1 VPLSGRRVVQ
11 VMSRIEGENRT
22 RSQLEARKQELD
34 HERDAR
40 IARAR
45 QVQQGVRPLS
55 FVPISPGAGPH
66 LRRHCATRACRRVP
80 LSRTGAHLRPHLRT
94 HLRRDRPNLCPLWT
108 CRDSRAFQ
116 ELIVVNEKLNA
127 ALEVKA
133 EMSGRL
139 KDVEGELEYVRS
151 KHDMGVEMKSEM
163 TVTEV
168 R

>member
-45 QVQQGVRPLS
+45 QVRACAALLRANMARGRPTS
-55 FVPISPGAGPH
+55 SPGLRYACPAGGWHSPG
-66 LRRHCATRACRRVP
+66 L
-80 LSRTGAHLRPHLRT
+80 TGAHLRP